1 VRAATAGA
9 TATELLPLRGFTVGV
24 TAARRH
30 EELARLLQRRGA
42 QVVGAPA
49 IRLVPL
55 ADDTELLATT
65 RACLDADVDLVVAT
79 TGIGFRG
86 WMEVA
91 AGWGLGERL
100 HQKLAAAEIIARG
113 PKATGAIRAAGLT
126 ETWSPPSESMSGVLE
141 HLLGYDLTSRRVV
154 VQLHGEPLLD
164 IADALSAAGADVLT
178 IPVYRW
184 TVADDV
190 AAIERL
196 VELVIA
202 GQVDALTFTSAPAVL
217 ALLQVA
223 EQAGRREQV
232 LRMLRAEVVAAC
244 VGPVCSAPLER
255 FGVPC
260 VLPDRARLGN
270 LVRTVVE
277 EVPARRTS
285 RLTVAGH
292 DLEIRGQLA
301 VLDGVPVSLP
311 PGPMAVLRALARHP
325 GRVCS
330 RADLA
335 PLLPGTDVTPHAVEM
350 AVTRLRAQLGQRR
363 LVQTVVKRGYRLALD
378 WTCADHTPASRRE
391 DGRR

>member
-1 VRAATAGA
+1 MSAAVATAAG
-9 TATELLPLRGFTVGV
+9 TELLPLRGFTIGV

-30 EELARLLQRRGA
+30 EELAGLLKRRGA
-42 QVVGAPA
+42 AVVGAPA

-55 ADDTELLATT
+55 TDDTELLATT
-65 RACLDADVDLVVAT
+65 RACLDTDVDVVVAT

-100 HQKLAAAEIIARG
+100 HQQLAGAKVVARG

-126 ETWSPPSESMSGVLE
+126 EDFSPPSESMAGVLE
-141 HLLGYDLTSRRVV
+141 HLLASDLSGRRVV

-164 IADALSAAGADVLT
+164 IVDALTAAGADVLT

-196 VELVIA
+196 VELVVA

-217 ALLQVA
+217 AVLAVA
-223 EQAGRREQV
+223 ERMGRREQI
-232 LRMLRAEVVAAC
+232 LQSLRAEVVAAC

-255 FGVPC
+255 LDVTC

-277 EVPARRTS
+277 QVPAHRTS
-285 RLTVAGH
+285 RLKVAGH
-292 DLEIRGQLA
+292 NLEIRGQLA
-301 VLDGVPVSLP
+301 VVDGVPVPLP
-311 PGPMAVLRALARHP
+311 PAPMTVLRALARNP
-325 GRVCS
+325 GRVYS

-335 PLLPGTDVTPHAVEM
+335 PLLPGTDVAPHAVEM
-350 AVTRLRAQLGQRR
+350 AVTRLRALLGLPC
-363 LVQTVVKRGYRLALD
+363 LVQTIVKRGYRLPLD
-378 WTCADHTPASRRE
+378 PH
-391 DGRR
+391 